1 VSSFS
6 PWGISLIIKSVGQKT
21 SPKFKITSLSPI
33 LFIIG
38 LLLSLI
44 PATESFLNTAN
55 PERFGRGAAYYV
67 HTAVLIIAFSAQGFQ
82 VVKLYSEASGVA
94 KLEFQ
99 FLGFCSAFTALS
111 LAILNI
117 LGNALEIRI
126 LNRSSVFTVCASYLA
141 MTWAL
146 VSPRV
151 FNAKHIFFAV
161 SQRAALV
168 ATLTYLAWLLA
179 NVAAPSLPPHVAWPL
194 SMLLCGSAIFWLDA
208 RMRQWFG
215 LDEASRIR
223 SLRTEV
229 LQVAMQGTDTARL
242 TAEFES
248 LLAVRYEAPAAVILA
263 RSGEA
268 YTGGGHTI
276 RRDRVAITALRE
288 EGWITPESLQRRRP
302 NPALE
307 DLDALLRELGA
318 GALVAVPRESPVPN
332 LLVAIGVRRSEWPF
346 TYPDVTRLLH
356 TAELIDNILTRS
368 RLTDQLALRARM
380 EYLAMMSRGL
390 AHDLKNL
397 ITPVSSYLVH
407 TEGRAP
413 AGSAEEEVHRAASRA
428 IAVITTY
435 LREALFFSDRL
446 TPRYAPIEPAG
457 VLEAARC
464 LAVERAAR
472 RGVTLVARSTYTG
485 TLQADTVL
493 LQRLLVNLLNNAI
506 DASARGGEV
515 RLTAEGPVAGMIT
528 LRVIDQGCGMDEAT
542 RARIFDP
549 YFTTKEFGEEVRG
562 FGLGLTISQRIA
574 HLHHGRIT
582 VESRPGAG
590 TTLIVDLPVDPAA
603 VAAAS

>member
-1 VSSFS
+1 
-6 PWGISLIIKSVGQKT
+6 
-21 SPKFKITSLSPI
+21 
-33 LFIIG
+33 
-38 LLLSLI
+38 
-44 PATESFLNTAN
+44 
-55 PERFGRGAAYYV
+55 
-67 HTAVLIIAFSAQGFQ
+67 
-82 VVKLYSEASGVA
+82 
-94 KLEFQ
+94 
-99 FLGFCSAFTALS
+99 
-111 LAILNI
+111 
-117 LGNALEIRI
+117 
-126 LNRSSVFTVCASYLA
+126 
-141 MTWAL
+141 
-146 VSPRV
+146 
-151 FNAKHIFFAV
+151 
-161 SQRAALV
+161 
-168 ATLTYLAWLLA
+168 
-179 NVAAPSLPPHVAWPL
+179 
-194 SMLLCGSAIFWLDA
+194 MLLCGSAIFWLDA

-407 TEGRAP
+407 TEGREPGDRGNHDLP
-413 AGSAEEEVHRAASRA
+413 AGGPLFLGPPDAALRPDRAGGGARGRPMLGGGAGGPPRRHPRRAEHVHG
-428 IAVITTY
+428 
-435 LREALFFSDRL
+435 D
-446 TPRYAPIEPAG
+446 PAG
-457 VLEAARC
+457 RY
-464 LAVERAAR
+464 R
-472 RGVTLVARSTYTG
+472 
-485 TLQADTVL
+485 
-493 LQRLLVNLLNNAI
+493 
-506 DASARGGEV
+506 
-515 RLTAEGPVAGMIT
+515 
-528 LRVIDQGCGMDEAT
+528 
-542 RARIFDP
+542 
-549 YFTTKEFGEEVRG
+549 
-562 FGLGLTISQRIA
+562 
-574 HLHHGRIT
+574 
-582 VESRPGAG
+582 
-590 TTLIVDLPVDPAA
+590 A
-603 VAAAS
+603 VAAAAGEPAEQRDRRVRAGRRGPADGGGAGGGDDHAAGH

>member
-1 VSSFS
+1 MF
-6 PWGISLIIKSVGQKT
+6 
-21 SPKFKITSLSPI
+21 
-33 LFIIG
+33 
-38 LLLSLI
+38 
-44 PATESFLNTAN
+44 
-55 PERFGRGAAYYV
+55 
-67 HTAVLIIAFSAQGFQ
+67 
-82 VVKLYSEASGVA
+82 
-94 KLEFQ
+94 
-99 FLGFCSAFTALS
+99 
-111 LAILNI
+111 
-117 LGNALEIRI
+117 
-126 LNRSSVFTVCASYLA
+126 
-141 MTWAL
+141 
-146 VSPRV
+146 
-151 FNAKHIFFAV
+151 
-161 SQRAALV
+161 
-168 ATLTYLAWLLA
+168 
-179 NVAAPSLPPHVAWPL
+179 
-194 SMLLCGSAIFWLDA
+194 LCGSAIFWLDG

-215 LDEASRIR
+215 LDDSSRIR
-223 SLRTEV
+223 ALRTEV
-229 LQVAMQGTDTARL
+229 LQVAMQGADTARL
-242 TAEFES
+242 TAKFES
-248 LLAVRYEAPAAVILA
+248 LLAVRYEASAAVILA

-268 YTGGGHTI
+268 YMGGGHTI

-413 AGSAEEEVHRAASRA
+413 AGSAEEEVHSAASRA
-428 IAVITTY
+428 IGVITTY

-446 TPRYAPIEPAG
+446 TPRYAPIEPGG

-590 TTLIVDLPVDPAA
+590 TTLSVDLPVDPAA

>member
-1 VSSFS
+1 MF
-6 PWGISLIIKSVGQKT
+6 
-21 SPKFKITSLSPI
+21 
-33 LFIIG
+33 
-38 LLLSLI
+38 
-44 PATESFLNTAN
+44 
-55 PERFGRGAAYYV
+55 
-67 HTAVLIIAFSAQGFQ
+67 
-82 VVKLYSEASGVA
+82 
-94 KLEFQ
+94 
-99 FLGFCSAFTALS
+99 
-111 LAILNI
+111 
-117 LGNALEIRI
+117 
-126 LNRSSVFTVCASYLA
+126 
-141 MTWAL
+141 
-146 VSPRV
+146 
-151 FNAKHIFFAV
+151 
-161 SQRAALV
+161 
-168 ATLTYLAWLLA
+168 
-179 NVAAPSLPPHVAWPL
+179 
-194 SMLLCGSAIFWLDA
+194 LCGSAIFWLDE

-215 LDEASRIR
+215 LDDSSRIR
-223 SLRTEV
+223 ALRTEV
-229 LQVAMQGTDTARL
+229 LQVAMQGADTARL

-248 LLAVRYEAPAAVILA
+248 LLAVRSEAPAAVILA

-288 EGWITPESLQRRRP
+288 DGWITPESLQRRRP

-413 AGSAEEEVHRAASRA
+413 AGSAEEEVHRAACRA
-428 IAVITTY
+428 IGVITTY

-446 TPRYAPIEPAG
+446 TPRYAPIEPG
-457 VLEAARC
+457 SVLEAARC

-472 RGVTLVARSTYTG
+472 RGVTLVARSTYSG

-590 TTLIVDLPVDPAA
+590 TTLSVDLPVDPAA
-603 VAAAS
+603 VAAAF

>member
-1 VSSFS
+1 MAWALSSPHIFNARQV
-6 PWGISLIIKSVGQKT
+6 LIHVGQRLLALLIVG
-21 SPKFKITSLSPI
+21 SIVY
-33 LFIIG
+33 G
-38 LLLSLI
+38 LGL
-44 PATESFLNTAN
+44 
-55 PERFGRGAAYYV
+55 
-67 HTAVLIIAFSAQGFQ
+67 
-82 VVKLYSEASGVA
+82 
-94 KLEFQ
+94 
-99 FLGFCSAFTALS
+99 ALS
-111 LAILNI
+111 
-117 LGNALEIRI
+117 
-126 LNRSSVFTVCASYLA
+126 
-141 MTWAL
+141 
-146 VSPRV
+146 
-151 FNAKHIFFAV
+151 
-161 SQRAALV
+161 
-168 ATLTYLAWLLA
+168 
-179 NVAAPSLPPHVAWPL
+179 PSLPPHVAWPL
-194 SMLLCGSAIFWLDA
+194 SMFLCGSAMFWLDG

-215 LDEASRIR
+215 LDDSSRIR
-223 SLRTEV
+223 ALRTEV
-229 LQVAMQGTDTARL
+229 LQVAMQGADTARL
-242 TAEFES
+242 TDEFES

-413 AGSAEEEVHRAASRA
+413 AGSAEEEVHSAASRA

>member
-1 VSSFS
+1 MLV
-6 PWGISLIIKSVGQKT
+6 GSVV
-21 SPKFKITSLSPI
+21 
-33 LFIIG
+33 
-38 LLLSLI
+38 
-44 PATESFLNTAN
+44 
-55 PERFGRGAAYYV
+55 FGV
-67 HTAVLIIAFSAQGFQ
+67 
-82 VVKLYSEASGVA
+82 
-94 KLEFQ
+94 
-99 FLGFCSAFTALS
+99 
-111 LAILNI
+111 
-117 LGNALEIRI
+117 GNAL
-126 LNRSSVFTVCASYLA
+126 S
-141 MTWAL
+141 
-146 VSPRV
+146 
-151 FNAKHIFFAV
+151 
-161 SQRAALV
+161 
-168 ATLTYLAWLLA
+168 
-179 NVAAPSLPPHVAWPL
+179 PSLPPHVAWPL
-194 SMLLCGSAIFWLDA
+194 SMFLCGSAIFWLDG

-215 LDEASRIR
+215 LDDSSRIR
-223 SLRTEV
+223 ALRTEV
-229 LQVAMQGTDTARL
+229 LQVAMQGADTARL

-248 LLAVRYEAPAAVILA
+248 LLAVRHEAPGAVILA

-288 EGWITPESLQRRRP
+288 DGWITPESLQRRRP

-318 GALVAVPRESPVPN
+318 GALVAVPRESPAPN

-346 TYPDVTRLLH
+346 TDPDVTRLLH

-413 AGSAEEEVHRAASRA
+413 AGSAEEEVHSAASRS
-428 IAVITTY
+428 IGVMTTY
-435 LREALFFSDRL
+435 LREALFFSERL
-446 TPRYAPIEPAG
+446 TPRYAPVEPAG
-457 VLEAARC
+457 LLQAARG
-464 LAVERAAR
+464 LAGERAAR
-472 RGVTLVARSTYTG
+472 RGVTIVARSTCTG
-485 TLQADTVL
+485 TLEADTVL
-493 LQRLLVNLLNNAI
+493 LQRLLVNLMNNAI

-528 LRVIDQGCGMDEAT
+528 LRVIDRGCGMDEAT

-590 TTLIVDLPVDPAA
+590 TTLSVDLPVDPAA
-603 VAAAS
+603 LATAF